1 MKSVKKFLLAIFASF
16 MIVSSAQGDS
26 LKFNESSESFEYG
39 ETFDL
44 GESNKPLESP
54 KSSESNESLEI
65 FKTPPKIINNGEISG
80 FIFGLG
86 AIYSPFRFTQ
96 YSERQITTIRNT
108 GTGSSGATTTT
119 TITPLSSISAN
130 GYGVSG
136 NIVVGYQGFLE
147 PFSEVV
153 QFGLRVYGDLNATK
167 THIKNDDKIYVPTM
181 LRYGINFDMMMNFII
196 MERFFGL
203 GLFAGVRIGGV
214 SYFGKDIDEID
225 RALREFDGA
234 FPKGSF
240 DLGINV
246 GIRANIARNSGVE
259 FIFALPV
266 FKTDYKANKDSV
278 RKTNN
283 STTTTTNRINGTLQ
297 EKWSVGLRYIWTF
310 D

>member
-1 MKSVKKFLLAIFASF
+1 MKSVKKFLLAIFSF
-16 MIVSSAQGDS
+16 MIISSAQGDS

-39 ETFDL
+39 ESFDL
-44 GESNKPLESP
+44 GESNKSLESP
-54 KSSESNESLEI
+54 ESNESLEI
-65 FKTPPKIINNGEISG
+65 FTMPKIINNGEISG

-96 YSERQITTIRNT
+96 YRERQVTIINNT

-130 GYGVSG
+130 GYGVG
-136 NIVVGYQGFLE
+136 GDIIVGYQGFLE

-167 THIKNDDKIYVPTM
+167 THIKNDDKIYAPTM
-181 LRYGINFDMMMNFII
+181 LRYGINFDMMTNFII
-196 MERFFGL
+196 VERFFGL
-203 GLFAGVRIGGV
+203 GLFAGVRIGGI

-266 FKTDYKANKDSV
+266 FKMDYKANKDSV